1 MALDRRVVDRF
12 HRVLVEE
19 IRRTR
24 PEYLEKPFTVAEIYQ
39 SLVPYRSHRDRIGV
53 EMNADYEEALLHL
66 LGGNEEYL
74 ILDSQAARDR
84 IRRELASSNPNTG
97 VFRDFA
103 ALSVRL
109 DPEKAGKVPA
119 IGVLPGSGASA
130 APEDAAESGT
140 LFDDAPAAQ
149 HPTPSSRPSNPASQ
163 ASAPASQAS
172 ASASHPSAS
181 APRPA
186 AVPAPPRPDASAPD
200 DCPDCGRDLPDRPG
214 LRFCPYCGVDVL
226 VSNCAACGEELD
238 REWAFCVAC
247 GTPSGFGA
255 GAVG

>member
-109 DPEKAGKVPA
+109 DPEKAGQVPA
-119 IGVLPGSGASA
+119 IGVLPGSGASP
-130 APEDAAESGT
+130 APEHDAEGGT

-149 HPTPSSRPSNPASQ
+149 ASAPAAQ
-163 ASAPASQAS
+163 ASAPAAQAS
-172 ASASHPSAS
+172 G
-181 APRPA
+181 PA
-186 AVPAPPRPDASAPD
+186 ARSSAAPPPPDASAPD
-200 DCPDCGRDLPDRPG
+200 DCPGCGRGLPDRPG

-238 REWAFCVAC
+238 RAWAFCVAC

>member
-12 HRVLVEE
+12 HKVLVEE

-74 ILDSQAARDR
+74 VLDSQAARDR
-84 IRRELASSNPNTG
+84 IRRELAASNPNTG

-103 ALSVRL
+103 ALTVRL
-109 DPEKAGKVPA
+109 DSGKAEKVPA
-119 IGVLPGSGASA
+119 MSLLPGSGAEPGPGERSEA
-130 APEDAAESGT
+130 GT
-140 LFDDAPAAQ
+140 LFAHAPEPRREGTPGEEAARDQ
-149 HPTPSSRPSNPASQ
+149 GA
-163 ASAPASQAS
+163 ASADP
-172 ASASHPSAS
+172 
-181 APRPA
+181 
-186 AVPAPPRPDASAPD
+186 AVPAPTDSDSSAPVSS
-200 DCPDCGRDLPDRPG
+200 DCPDCGRDLPARPG

-226 VSNCAACGEELD
+226 MSACAACGEELD